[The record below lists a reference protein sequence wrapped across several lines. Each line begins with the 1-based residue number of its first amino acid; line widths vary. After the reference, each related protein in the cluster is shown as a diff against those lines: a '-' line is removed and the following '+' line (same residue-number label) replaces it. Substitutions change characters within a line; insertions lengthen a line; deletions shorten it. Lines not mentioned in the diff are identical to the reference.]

1 MNISRRHLLAAA
13 SLAALAPFDL
23 AAAQP
28 AGSAEDTAFAKV
40 SKDWLEGTLKLSP
53 VFATAIGDHRYDGE
67 LDDVSAAARA
77 ARIKLNREILKALE
91 ATPRAK
97 LSRANQV
104 DALILENQVRGQ
116 IWTDEVL
123 QDWAWDPLVYSNIA
137 GSALNT
143 LMSREFA
150 PVADRLRSATSRM
163 EKLPALLAQ
172 SRKELQPARV
182 PKVHAETM
190 VGQNKGLHSLVAQ
203 VAAEAGALS
212 GAERTRLDAAAAGL
226 KRAIDEHQVWLEK
239 ELVPN
244 AAGDFRIGAEK
255 YDQKLAFALNSPL
268 SRAEI
273 KTKAL
278 EVLTGIR
285 AEMYGIARGVVG
297 GKPGAPEAPA
307 NPTPDQQQKVIE
319 AALELAY
326 AKKPARNGLV
336 EEAERQLK
344 QTTDFVRAK
353 SLVTVPDDPVKIILT
368 PEFQRGVAVAYCDA
382 PGPLD
387 KGQSTFYKISP
398 IPDDWT
404 DAQADSF
411 LREYNVYGMQEVTIH
426 EAMPGHYLQQA
437 HANRYPSVLRAVL
450 ASGSFVEGW
459 AVYAQD
465 IMAEAG
471 YLDSDPLYL
480 LAHLKLHLRVVANA
494 LLDQGVHVDGMTRD
508 EGMKLMTVQAFQQE
522 REAAGKWVRAQVS
535 SAQLPTYFVGWQ
547 EHHALRREAE
557 QRWGANFNLQRFHDK
572 VLSFGS
578 PPARFVGQLMFDQ
591 PIA

>member
-1 MNISRRHLLAAA
+1 M
-13 SLAALAPFDL
+13 AALAPFDV
-23 AAAQP
+23 AAAQ
-28 AGSAEDTAFAKV
+28 AGPQDAAFAKV
-40 SKDWLEGTLKLSP
+40 SKDWLEGSLKLSP
-53 VFATAIGDHRYDGE
+53 VFATSVGDHRYDAE
-67 LDDVSAAARA
+67 LDDVSAAGRA
-77 ARIKLNREILKALE
+77 ARIKFNKDILKALQ
-91 ATPRAK
+91 ALQPAG

-104 DALILENQVRGQ
+104 DFLILENQLQGQ

-123 QDWAWDPLVYSNIA
+123 QDWAWDPLVYSNTA

-143 LMSREFA
+143 LMAREFA
-150 PVADRLRSATSRM
+150 PLPDRLRSAAARM
-163 EKLPALLAQ
+163 EKLPAMLAQ

-182 PKVHAETM
+182 PKVHAETV
-190 VGQNKGLHSLVAQ
+190 VGQNKGLHSLVKEVMNQ
-203 VAAEAGALS
+203 AGALS
-212 GAERTRLDAAAAGL
+212 GADRARLDAAAAAL

-239 ELVPN
+239 SLVPT

-273 KTKAL
+273 KTKARAA
-278 EVLTGIR
+278 LTDIR
-285 AEMYGIARGVVG
+285 AQMYEIARGVVAG
-297 GKPGAPEAPA
+297 RPGAPEAPA
-307 NPTPDQQQKVIE
+307 NPSPEQQQKVIE
-319 AALELAY
+319 AALELTY
-326 AKKPARNGLV
+326 AKKPPRNGLV

-344 QTTDFVRAK
+344 QTTAFVRAK
-353 SLVTVPDDPVKIILT
+353 DLVTVPTDPVKIILT
-368 PEFQRGVAVAYCDA
+368 PEFQRGVAVAYCDP

-398 IPDDWT
+398 IPEDWT

-426 EAMPGHYLQQA
+426 EAMPGHYLQLA
-437 HANRYPSVLRAVL
+437 HSNRYPSVLRSVL
-450 ASGSFVEGW
+450 FSGTFVEGW

-480 LAHLKLHLRVVANA
+480 LAHLKLHLRVIANA
-494 LLDQGVHVDGMTRD
+494 LLDQGVHVDGMTR
-508 EGMKLMTVQAFQQE
+508 EEAMKLMTVQAFQQE

-547 EHHALRREAE
+547 EHWALRREAE
-557 QRWGANFNLQRFHDK
+557 KRWGADFNLKRYHDK

-578 PPARFVGQLMFDQ
+578 PPARFVSQLMFDQ